1 MRNNT
6 TARALVA
13 LLLSGAVCAMT
24 ATTPAV
30 GLASANGSFHV
41 NAAEVWGNTTLFDG
55 SVVETAKTPSQ
66 LRLNN
71 GAHMR
76 LATASRATIHDGRF
90 VLERGSGQVESSSA
104 SLLEA
109 RTLRVSPAT
118 AGSIAR
124 VELAQGS
131 QVVVAALAG
140 AVRVTNAAGVVV
152 ANMTAGNALSFDPQ
166 AGAAAPTKVSGCL
179 LRKDGKFIVVDQTT
193 NVTLQVQGSGLDKE
207 LGNRVEITGA
217 ADPGSPTAA
226 GATQLVNVQSIKRVE
241 KGGCASVAKKMG
253 VAGAAGGAA
262 AAAAGGAAAGG
273 AAAGIGAAATVA
285 IVGGVVAAG
294 TVGGLAAAGSFSG
307 EEQRPATS
315 R

>member
-1 MRNNT
+1 MQNL

-13 LLLSGAVCAMT
+13 ILLSCTVTSMT
-24 ATTPAV
+24 ATSPAV
-30 GLASANGSFHV
+30 GLASANGSFLV

-55 SVVETAKTPSQ
+55 SVVETAKAPSQ

-71 GAHMR
+71 GAQMR
-76 LATASRATIHDGRF
+76 LATSSRAAIHDGRF
-90 VLERGSGQVESSSA
+90 VLERGSGQVESSSL

-109 RTLRVSPAT
+109 RSLRVYPAT
-118 AGSIAR
+118 SGSVAR
-124 VELAQGS
+124 VELAKGS
-131 QVVVAALAG
+131 QVVVAALQG

-166 AGAAAPTKVSGCL
+166 AGAAGPTKVSGCL
-179 LRKDGKFIVVDQTT
+179 LRKDGKFIVTDQTT
-193 NVTLQVQGSGLDKE
+193 NVTLQVQGSGLEKE

-217 ADPGSPTAA
+217 ADPASPTVA
-226 GATQLVNVQSIKRVE
+226 GATQLVNVQSVKRVE
-241 KGGCASVAKKMG
+241 KGGCASVAKKVG
-253 VAGAAGGAA
+253 AAGAAGAA
-262 AAAAGGAAAGG
+262 AAGAAAGGA

-285 IVGGVVAAG
+285 VVGGVVAAG

-307 EEQRPATS
+307 EEQRSSTS